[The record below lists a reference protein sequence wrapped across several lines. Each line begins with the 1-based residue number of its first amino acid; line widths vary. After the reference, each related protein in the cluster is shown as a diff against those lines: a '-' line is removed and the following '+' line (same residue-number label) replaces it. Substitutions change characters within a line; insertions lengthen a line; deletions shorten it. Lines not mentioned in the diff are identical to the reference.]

1 MNERGPVSVPSAARL
16 EAMQSMAEV
25 AETAL
30 PLSPSAIFMTPEG
43 ILGIAEPPR
52 PSKLQFTV
60 DGLSFNAA
68 VTFDGAESVC
78 QILADVGHIPYTA
91 QSPDRRRNILAVIR
105 GIQDLRNIKF
115 IVQEGQ
121 KILLFSESRLDGH
134 ATPEDLIHQTVLTL
148 QEARPFLK
156 ILARYL

>member
-16 EAMQSMAEV
+16 EAMQTMAEV

-43 ILGIAEPPR
+43 VLGIAKPPR

-60 DGLSFNAA
+60 DGLSFNVA
-68 VTFDGAESVC
+68 VTFDGTESVC
-78 QILADVGHIPYTA
+78 QILAEVGHVPYTA
-91 QSPDRRRNILAVIR
+91 QSPDRRRNILALLR
-105 GIQDLRNIKF
+105 GLHGVKHIKF
-115 IVQEGQ
+115 LVQEGQ

-134 ATPEDLIHQTVLTL
+134 ATPEDLIHQTVLVL

-156 ILARYL
+156 ILARHL